1 MLLFGITRFAST
13 GSLTGPIPS
22 TNLNIV
28 VGGAAAGFLITVIV
42 LLAFHVNYVPQ
53 PGTIQVTGNVFWR
66 EDQRPVEGATVS
78 VDGANVASVR
88 TNAEGFFIVT
98 LPPGAL
104 MDKTM
109 IRARLGEA
117 SSSTELQKQ
126 RIKGISFL
134 LQKPA
139 NPDPTHQKKTDLYL
153 TLSEDVTLFLNLAK
167 RTDDTSRELTDLRTK
182 SVAKNQIETKEVQFN
197 SLKSQV
203 DVLFSRVKREYE
215 AIGLV

>member
-1 MLLFGITRFAST
+1 
-13 GSLTGPIPS
+13 
-22 TNLNIV
+22 
-28 VGGAAAGFLITVIV
+28 
-42 LLAFHVNYVPQ
+42 
-53 PGTIQVTGNVFWR
+53 
-66 EDQRPVEGATVS
+66 
-78 VDGANVASVR
+78 
-88 TNAEGFFIVT
+88 
-98 LPPGAL
+98 
-104 MDKTM
+104 M

-182 SVAKNQIETKEVQFN
+182 SVAKNQIETKKCN
-197 SLKSQV
+197 LTH
-203 DVLFSRVKREYE
+203 
-215 AIGLV
+215 